1 MGIRIP
7 PIDFEQS
14 LFPGSRMITMQ
25 DGPAE
30 RATYQRKDVRMKGV
44 CCRLIFV
51 ASLLLAT
58 VAALAAPADV
68 LVWIPRD
75 SRAPAPAGPDVTLLA
90 ALETGWLVRVSP
102 AALERQTAA
111 GAAATALEP
120 YRGHGRYYLVRLR
133 DAGDFA
139 RVSAAGTAWRLEAAP
154 ALFVAPAGS
163 ARELLPL
170 DLMLRALPEGPID
183 PVRAAAAP
191 AQLPAAVDHPL
202 VGQLAAE
209 VDESRLY
216 TAVSDLQNFGSRN
229 VNFDGCQQAGDYLYA
244 YFQELGLPVEFEEFQ
259 FNTWSGFKTSRNVV
273 ATLPGEADS
282 AVVIIG
288 AHYDDMPPS
297 ATAPGAD
304 DNASG
309 TAAVMEAARILSRYH
324 FGHTVRFI
332 AFSAEEYGLWG
343 SQKYVQ
349 GAVGRGEA
357 IAGMINLDM
366 IAFTDAVPEDL
377 DLITNLASRPLAE
390 QFAANAA
397 AYAGLDSLILEF
409 EFWSYSD
416 HASFWDFGYPAL
428 CGIEDEDP
436 SSPHYHTSHDTI
448 DTLNFDF
455 MTQVVRASVATLAD
469 LAGPLYPAGDLNLD
483 GRFDAVDVSV
493 LRDFLSDNLLEIP
506 AGDSAA
512 DFDGD
517 QVVSV
522 VDLMLLQ
529 LAAAG

>member
-1 MGIRIP
+1 
-7 PIDFEQS
+7 
-14 LFPGSRMITMQ
+14 
-25 DGPAE
+25 
-30 RATYQRKDVRMKGV
+30 MKGV

-139 RVSAAGTAWRLEAAP
+139 RVSAAGTAWRLEAAT

-170 DLMLRALPEGPID
+170 DLMLRVLPEGPID
-183 PVRAAAAP
+183 PSRAATTP
-191 AQLPAAVDHPL
+191 AQRPAAVDHPL

-209 VDESRLY
+209 VDETRLY
-216 TAVSDLQNFGSRN
+216 AAVSDLQNFGSRN
-229 VNFDGCQQAGDYLYA
+229 VNYAGCQQAGDYLYA
-244 YFQELGLPVEFEEFQ
+244 FFQELGLPVEFEEFQ
-259 FNTWSGFKTSRNVV
+259 FNTWSGSKTSRNVV
-273 ATLPGEADS
+273 ATLPGETDS
-282 AVVIIG
+282 TVVIIG
-288 AHYDDMPPS
+288 AHYDAMPQS
-297 ATAPGAD
+297 TTAPGAD

-343 SQKYVQ
+343 SRKYVQ
-349 GAVGRGEA
+349 SAVGRGES
-357 IAGMINLDM
+357 IVGMINLDM
-366 IAFTDAVPEDL
+366 IAFADAVPEDL
-377 DLITNLASRPLAE
+377 DLITNFASRPLAE

-397 AYAGLDSLILEF
+397 AYAALDCLILEF
-409 EFWSYSD
+409 ESWGYSD

-448 DTLNFDF
+448 DTLNFEF
-455 MTQVVRASVATLAD
+455 MTPVVRASVATLAE
-469 LAGPLYPAGDLNLD
+469 LADPLYPSGDLNLD

-493 LRDFLSDNLLEIP
+493 LRGYLSDNLLEIP
-506 AGDSAA
+506 AGAAAA

-517 QVVSV
+517 QAVSV
-522 VDLMLLQ
+522 VDLTLLQ

>member
-1 MGIRIP
+1 
-7 PIDFEQS
+7 
-14 LFPGSRMITMQ
+14 MITMQ
-25 DGPAE
+25 GGPVE
-30 RATYQRKDVRMKGV
+30 QATYHRKDVRMKVV
-44 CCRLIFV
+44 CRYRILF

-68 LVWIPRD
+68 LVWVPRD
-75 SRAPAPAGPDVTLLA
+75 GRAPAPAGQDGTLLA
-90 ALETGWLVRVSP
+90 ALETGWLVRMTP
-102 AALERQTAA
+102 AALDRQAAA

-139 RVSAAGTAWRLEAAP
+139 RVAAAGTAWRLEAAT
-154 ALFVAPAGS
+154 ALFAVPAGS

-183 PVRAAAAP
+183 PARAATP
-191 AQLPAAVDHPL
+191 AQRPSAVDHPL

-209 VDESRLY
+209 VDEAQLY
-216 TAVSDLQNFGSRN
+216 ASVSDLQNFGSRN
-229 VNFDGCQQAGDYLYA
+229 VNYAGCQQAGDYLYA
-244 YFQELGLPVEFEEFQ
+244 WFQELGLPVEFEEFQ
-259 FNTWSGFKTSRNVV
+259 FNTWSGIKTSRNVV
-273 ATLPGEADS
+273 ATLPGETDS
-282 AVVIIG
+282 TVVIIG

-309 TAAVMEAARILSRYH
+309 TAAVMEAARILSRNH
-324 FGHTVRFI
+324 FGRTIRFV

-349 GAVGRGEA
+349 SAVGRGES
-357 IAGMINLDM
+357 IVGMINLDM

-377 DLITNLASRPLAE
+377 DLITNFASRPLAE

-397 AYAGLDSLILEF
+397 AHAGLDCLILEL

-455 MTQVVRASVATLAD
+455 MTRVVRASVATLAE
-469 LAGPLYPAGDLNLD
+469 LAGPLYPLGDLNLD
-483 GRFDAVDVSV
+483 GRLDAVDVSV
-493 LRDFLSDNLLEIP
+493 LRDYLSENLLEIP
-506 AGDSAA
+506 AGAAAA

-522 VDLMLLQ
+522 VDLTLLQ
-529 LAAAG
+529 MAAAG

>member
-1 MGIRIP
+1 
-7 PIDFEQS
+7 
-14 LFPGSRMITMQ
+14 
-25 DGPAE
+25 
-30 RATYQRKDVRMKGV
+30 MKGV
-44 CCRLIFV
+44 FRRLILL

-58 VAALAAPADV
+58 VAALAAPAEV
-68 LVWIPRD
+68 LVWIPRAGF
-75 SRAPAPAGPDVTLLA
+75 APAPAGPGVALLA
-90 ALETGWLVRVSP
+90 VLDTGWLVRMSP
-102 AALERQTAA
+102 AELDRQAAA
-111 GAAATALEP
+111 GAAVTALEP
-120 YRGHGRYYLVRLR
+120 YRGHGLYYLVRLR
-133 DAGDFA
+133 DAGDFM
-139 RVSAAGTAWRLEAAP
+139 RVSAAGTAWRLEATT

-170 DLMLRALPEGPID
+170 DLMLRVVPEGPID
-183 PVRAAAAP
+183 PARAAAAP

-209 VDESRLY
+209 VDETRLY
-216 TAVSDLQNFGSRN
+216 ASVTDLQNFGSRN
-229 VNFDGCQQAGDYLYA
+229 VNFAGCQQAGDYLYA

-259 FNTWSGFKTSRNVV
+259 FTTWSGIKTSRNIV
-273 ATLPGEADS
+273 ATLPGESDS
-282 AVVIIG
+282 TVAIIG
-288 AHYDDMPPS
+288 AHYDDMPQS

-349 GAVGRGEA
+349 GAVGRGEN
-357 IAGMINLDM
+357 ILGVINLDM

-377 DLITNLASRPLAE
+377 DLITNFASRPLAE
-390 QFAANAA
+390 QFAANAVA
-397 AYAGLDSLILEF
+397 HAGLDCLILEF
-409 EFWSYSD
+409 EFWGYSD

-455 MTQVVRASVATLAD
+455 MSRVVRASVATLAD
-469 LAGPLYPAGDLNLD
+469 LAGPLYPLGDLNLD
-483 GRFDAVDVSV
+483 GRLDAADVSA
-493 LRDFLSDNLLEIP
+493 LHGFLSDNLVEIP
-506 AGDSAA
+506 AGAEAA
-512 DFDGD
+512 DLDGD
-517 QVVSV
+517 QVVTV

-529 LAAAG
+529 VAAAG